1 MSGLKC
7 HFNCNELR
15 SISSLFFSE
24 SISPC
29 RIWEMLQLFRWGVQL
44 FLVFFG
50 VPIVFFSRYD
60 IQGLERWCISNA
72 LFPSVF
78 PTCNARRRRPCPC
91 RRNSS
96 PRRRWDL
103 DIISGRAA
111 GTNPSARRKCLVAR
125 PRNWAREKGSILC
138 ASRNHPTTTTNPIV
152 SASLWHESR
161 GFGTHYVTLATG
173 YYIVIQSCP
182 GIV

>member
-1 MSGLKC
+1 
-7 HFNCNELR
+7 
-15 SISSLFFSE
+15 
-24 SISPC
+24 
-29 RIWEMLQLFRWGVQL
+29 MLQLFRWGVQL

-111 GTNPSARRKCLVAR
+111 GTNPSARRKCLVVSSQTPKLSAWKR
-125 PRNWAREKGSILC
+125 IDFVRITQSPHHHHEPYSQRQPLAWKQRIRYALRHISDRLLHSHSIL
-138 ASRNHPTTTTNPIV
+138 SRDSIDKIELNLIGLKCGV
-152 SASLWHESR
+152 
-161 GFGTHYVTLATG
+161 AT
-173 YYIVIQSCP
+173 IALPNFDDSN
-182 GIV
+182 

>member
-1 MSGLKC
+1 MR
-7 HFNCNELR
+7 NVTT
-15 SISSLFFSE
+15 FSVGCAVA
-24 SISPC
+24 SCI
-29 RIWEMLQLFRWGVQL
+29 FWGA
-44 FLVFFG
+44 
-50 VPIVFFSRYD
+50 PIVFFFFSLWYTRTREMMY
-60 IQGLERWCISNA
+60 ISNA

-96 PRRRWDL
+96 PRRWWDL

-111 GTNPSARRKCLVAR
+111 GTNPSARRKCLVVSSSR
-125 PRNWAREKGSILC
+125 LRNWAREKGSILC

-152 SASLWHESR
+152 IAISLWHESR

-173 YYIVIQSCP
+173 YYIVIISCP